1 MKLSKDDL
9 KEIVKE
15 CLVEILG
22 EGLNGNKSIV
32 ENRSLRSAPQQTR
45 QEPQALAG
53 RSTSTAN
60 SQQRTS
66 VYDKMSF
73 IPQKEQV
80 QKVAS
85 AQKKFNP
92 LNMVKDITSD
102 PILAG
107 ILSETASS
115 GQYLNMDERSS
126 STQATHES
134 QIMSS
139 GDAAA
144 RKMLLSYPADL
155 FGESA
160 SKWSQL
166 AFSDSIR
173 K

>member
-15 CLVEILG
+15 CLVEILS

-32 ENRSLRSAPQQTR
+32 ENRSLRSAPTQAHQVS
-45 QEPQALAG
+45 QALAG
-53 RSTSTAN
+53 RSTSTAS

-85 AQKKFNP
+85 TQKKFNP
-92 LNMVKDITSD
+92 LSMVKDITSD

-126 STQATHES
+126 STQATHEA
-134 QIMSS
+134 QVMTS

-144 RKMLLSYPADL
+144 RKMLLSDPTDL

-160 SKWSQL
+160 SKWSKL
-166 AFSDSIR
+166 AFADSIR